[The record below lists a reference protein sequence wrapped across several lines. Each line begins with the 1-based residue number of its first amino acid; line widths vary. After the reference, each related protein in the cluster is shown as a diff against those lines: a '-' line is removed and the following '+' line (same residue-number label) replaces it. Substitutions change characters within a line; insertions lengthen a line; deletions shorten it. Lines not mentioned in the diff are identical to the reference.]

1 MADFFESGLNVFIKD
16 TVMNPRDGE
25 AEDEED
31 EKAEEEEAK
40 VKEDLT
46 GVKVIIW
53 GKGTIIVRT

>member
-16 TVMNPRDGE
+16 IAMNPKDGE
-25 AEDEED
+25 AEDEGD
-31 EKAEEEEAK
+31 EEAEEEEAK

-46 GVKVIIW
+46 GAKVIW